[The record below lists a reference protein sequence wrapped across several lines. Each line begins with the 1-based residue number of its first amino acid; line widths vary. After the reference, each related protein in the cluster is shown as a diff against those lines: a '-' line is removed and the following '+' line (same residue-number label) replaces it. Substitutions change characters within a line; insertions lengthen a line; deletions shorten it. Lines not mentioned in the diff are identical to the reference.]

1 MTETTADLKKAI
13 YILNNGG
20 IVIYPTD
27 TAYGI
32 GCRIDKPDAVERL
45 FRIRKRPLTQAT
57 PVLVSSTE
65 MALPYFAQPT
75 DIVRHLMKT
84 YWPGSL
90 TIVYYCRQDLIYSP
104 IRGGG
109 KSVGLRM
116 PDHQVALELIH
127 GVGVPILGPSANFH
141 SGETPYSRKN
151 LDPALVKLVDFV
163 IPGECKIG
171 NVSTVVDCTV
181 SPYRI
186 IRQGATKLPM

>member
-13 YILNNGG
+13 YTLNNGG

-32 GCRIDKPDAVERL
+32 GCRIDKPEAVDRL

-57 PVLVSSTE
+57 PVLVSSTD
-65 MALPYFAQPT
+65 MALPYFIQPT

-84 YWPGSL
+84 YWPGAL

-141 SGETPYSRKN
+141 SGETPYSREN

-181 SPYRI
+181 NPYWI